1 MTLTAG
7 KTTAAADVGG
17 AVTIKAG
24 EATNG
29 GTGGAMSLTAGKG
42 AATGGAVTITTGEG
56 TSASSGVMTLATHDA
71 GANGDSGACELEDR
85 CWRQHHWQQR

>member
-29 GTGGAMSLTAGKG
+29 GTGGAMTLTAGAG
-42 AATGGAVTITTGEG
+42 AATGGAVTITTGLG
-56 TSASSGVMTLATHDA
+56 T
-71 GANGDSGACELEDR
+71 R
-85 CWRQHHWQQR
+85 CIFRAPSCRLQRSVRDWWK